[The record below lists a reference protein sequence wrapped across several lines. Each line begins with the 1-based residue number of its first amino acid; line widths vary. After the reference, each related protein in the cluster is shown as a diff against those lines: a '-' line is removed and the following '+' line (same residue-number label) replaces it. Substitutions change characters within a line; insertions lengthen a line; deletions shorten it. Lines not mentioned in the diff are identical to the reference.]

1 MCQIREVHHVATTLA
16 FDSLKIANNGTMKR
30 INSFELKHA
39 ELAVDYRIATWVA
52 SAPEVLTFAG
62 RSLSYP
68 FTAEQFFA
76 SAADRW
82 ETYVLQVGRDAVA
95 TGALE
100 DRCQSEMRIGR
111 VLDAP
116 AQRGNG
122 VGRVMMEH
130 LIDTAASR
138 PGTQCITLSVFEK
151 NSAACALYESFGFV
165 DTDDR
170 VAVKVH
176 DPSRCFMRLSR
187 SVLPQGR

>member
-1 MCQIREVHHVATTLA
+1 
-16 FDSLKIANNGTMKR
+16 MKR

-100 DRCQSEMRIGR
+100 DRCQSEMRFGR
-111 VLDAP
+111 VLEAP
-116 AQRGNG
+116 ASGGIGLGRG
-122 VGRVMMEH
+122 MMEN
-130 LIDTAASR
+130 LLDTEAPG
-138 PGTQCITLSVFEK
+138 PGTQST
-151 NSAACALYESFGFV
+151 
-165 DTDDR
+165 
-170 VAVKVH
+170 
-176 DPSRCFMRLSR
+176 
-187 SVLPQGR
+187 Q

>member
-1 MCQIREVHHVATTLA
+1 
-16 FDSLKIANNGTMKR
+16 
-30 INSFELKHA
+30 LKHA

-116 AQRGNG
+116 AQGGNG
-122 VGRVMMEH
+122 GERVTMAYGT
-130 LIDTAASR
+130 DTAAPRS
-138 PGTQCITLSVFEK
+138 GTQCIALSCIDK
-151 NSAACALYESFGFV
+151 NS
-165 DTDDR
+165 
-170 VAVKVH
+170 
-176 DPSRCFMRLSR
+176 
-187 SVLPQGR
+187 